1 MSVRRSARASHV
13 WRTRRVVKASGLVLL
28 LPQIAVMPSSSSLDR
43 TLLHG
48 IAWTSLIRWGTQL
61 ASWVITL
68 FVAHILAPSD
78 YGLVGMALIY
88 FGFAQLVCDA
98 GLTGAIVQTRGLQEP
113 QLAAIGTV
121 AGIVGVVLGALTF
134 FTAPYVAVFFRE
146 ARVTGILTVLSVTFP
161 IRGLQILPRGLLAKE
176 LRFRTLAFIDG
187 LESGAV
193 MTTTLVMAL
202 AGAGYWSLVGG
213 PIVGTLTST
222 TLCFCWRPHRL
233 ALPRDYQSLRPA
245 LRIGWHLLV
254 SNIAWYA
261 YSNADFTVVG
271 RVLGTA
277 ALGAYTLAWTIASV
291 PVDRISS
298 LVGRVTPA
306 FFAAVQTDPP
316 TLRRYLSL
324 LTEGLAFVTLPLCL
338 GLFLTAHD
346 FVQTFL
352 GVRWSGV
359 TLPLQLLALYAALRS
374 VAVLAPQ
381 VLVST
386 GRSGRS
392 MIFSVLALLILP
404 PVFYVGT
411 RWGTAGVALG
421 WVTVYPVLVVT
432 SFVRYALRAIDM
444 RWRTYLAT
452 LFPASIAAAAMTAA
466 VWAAR
471 DLVPLT
477 RGARLQLGAEVSAGA
492 CAYLLTAWL
501 LRGRRILALFAFFRG
516 LGAPAR
522 GEARRTR
529 MVVVSYHFPPD
540 PAVGAQRWGKL
551 VRYAVERGWQV
562 EVVTRDP
569 GQLERRDPSGAT
581 GIPADVR
588 VHAVPHRPRRA
599 GGMERGL
606 RALYRALK
614 SAVRGN
620 GRKTAGATVAAASPR
635 FVPSD
640 SLGREE
646 MARWPRSLRAWVRM
660 HHAWM
665 ELSDG
670 ERWARD
676 AEAVVAGII
685 ADRGASLIVTCGP
698 PHTIHRAGEVVHERT
713 GIPWVVDL
721 RDPWS
726 LVQRLPEE
734 FASPLW
740 LAVASRGEARA
751 LRSAALVVANTP
763 GHANALRALY
773 PSAEHRIIAV
783 PNGCDDEPLPRTRR
797 DHKFVLAYTG
807 TIYLDRDPSPLFRAI
822 AQVVRELGLTPDDL
836 GLELMGNVTIFRDRW
851 VPDLAAEAGVAEFV
865 RVRPPGSRREA
876 QELQAQATMLV
887 LLPQDSDLAIPA
899 KTFEYLRFEAW
910 LLALTTGGSATAE
923 LLSGS
928 PADVVSPDDVGEI
941 ARVIRRRYEAFRSGA
956 RPGAIGLDPRYSR
969 RTQAEVLFSA
979 VEQAI
984 GVVDGA
990 SAEREGE
997 RQVVDTPS
1005 PASVVA
1011 VSP

>member
-1 MSVRRSARASHV
+1 
-13 WRTRRVVKASGLVLL
+13 
-28 LPQIAVMPSSSSLDR
+28 MPPTTHLDR
-43 TLLHG
+43 SLIRG
-48 IAWTSLIRWGTQL
+48 IAWTSVIRWVTQL
-61 ASWVITL
+61 VSWVITL
-68 FVAHILAPSD
+68 YVAHILAPSD

-121 AGIVGVVLGALTF
+121 AGAVGIVLGALTLL
-134 FTAPYVAVFFRE
+134 TAPYVAVFFRE
-146 ARVTGILTVLSVTFP
+146 VRVTGILMVLSVTFP

-187 LESGAV
+187 LESAAV

-213 PIVGTLTST
+213 PIVGTVTST
-222 TLCFCWRPHRL
+222 TLCFLWRPHRL
-233 ALPRDYQSLRPA
+233 ALPRDYESLRPA

-352 GVRWSGV
+352 GDRWSGV

-392 MIFSVLALLILP
+392 MIFSVLALIILP
-404 PVFYVGT
+404 PVFYFGT

-421 WVTVYPVLVVT
+421 WVTVYPVLVVM

-444 RWRTYLAT
+444 RWSTYLAT
-452 LFPASIAAAAMTAA
+452 LAPASISAVAMTAT
-466 VWAAR
+466 VWAVR

-477 RGARLQLGAEVSAGA
+477 RGARIQLGAEVLGGA
-492 CAYLLTAWL
+492 CAYVLTAWL
-501 LRGRRILALFAFFRG
+501 LRGRRILALFSFFRG
-516 LGAPAR
+516 LSSPAR
-522 GEARRTR
+522 EGARRPR

-540 PAVGAQRWGKL
+540 PAVGAQRWGKM
-551 VRYAVERGWQV
+551 VRYAAERGWEV

-569 GQLERRDPSGAT
+569 GQLERRDASGAASLPVDIRIHT
-581 GIPADVR
+581 
-588 VHAVPHRPRRA
+588 VPNRPRRA
-599 GGMERGL
+599 GGVE
-606 RALYRALK
+606 RALYLALK
-614 SAVRGN
+614 AAVP
-620 GRKTAGATVAAASPR
+620 GRARKEAGAAASPR
-635 FVPSD
+635 FVPSE
-640 SLGREE
+640 SLSREE
-646 MARWPRSLRAWVRM
+646 MARWPRSLRAWIRM

-665 ELSDG
+665 ELSNG

-676 AEAVVAGII
+676 AEAMVARIVANRDI
-685 ADRGASLIVTCGP
+685 SLIVTCGP
-698 PHTIHRAGEVVHERT
+698 PHTIHRAGELAHERT

-740 LAVASRGEARA
+740 LAVAARREARA
-751 LRSAALVVANTP
+751 LRNAALVVANTQ
-763 GHANALRALY
+763 GHANALRARY
-773 PSAEHRIIAV
+773 PSARHRIIAV
-783 PNGCDDEPLPRTRR
+783 PNGCDDDPLPQTRR
-797 DHKFVLAYTG
+797 DQRFVLAYTG

-851 VPDLAAEAGVAEFV
+851 VPDLAAEAGIAEFV
-865 RVRPPGSRREA
+865 RIRPPGSRREA

-910 LLALTTGGSATAE
+910 LLALTTSDSATAE

-941 ARVIRRRYEAFRSGA
+941 ARVIRKRYEAFRSGA
-956 RPGAIGLDPRYSR
+956 RPEAIGRDPRYSR
-969 RTQAEVLFSA
+969 RTQAEVLFTA
-979 VEQAI
+979 VEQVM
-984 GVVDGA
+984 GVATVA
-990 SAEREGE
+990 PARREDE
-997 RQVVDTPS
+997 RQVVETPS

>member
-1 MSVRRSARASHV
+1 
-13 WRTRRVVKASGLVLL
+13 
-28 LPQIAVMPSSSSLDR
+28 MPPTPHLDR
-43 TLLHG
+43 SLIHG
-48 IAWTSLIRWGTQL
+48 IAWTSVIRWVTQL
-61 ASWVITL
+61 VSWVITL
-68 FVAHILAPSD
+68 FVAHLLAPSD
-78 YGLVGMALIY
+78 YGLVAMALIY
-88 FGFAQLVCDA
+88 FGFAQLICDA
-98 GLTGAIVQTRGLQEP
+98 GLTGAIVQTRGLEEP
-113 QLAAIGTV
+113 QLAAIGMV
-121 AGIVGVVLGALTF
+121 AGIVGVVLCALTLL
-134 FTAPYVAVFFRE
+134 TAPYVAAYFRE
-146 ARVTGILTVLSVTFP
+146 GRVSGILMVLSLTFP
-161 IRGLQILPRGLLAKE
+161 VRALQILPRGLMAHDLQ
-176 LRFRTLAFIDG
+176 FRTLAFIDG
-187 LESGAV
+187 IESMVV

-202 AGAGYWSLVGG
+202 GGAGYWSLVGG
-213 PIVGTLTST
+213 PILGTLVST
-222 TLCFCWRPHRL
+222 GCCFRWRPHRI
-233 ALPRDYQSLRPA
+233 AWPRDLESLRPA

-261 YSNADFTVVG
+261 YSNADFTVIG

-306 FFAAVQTDPP
+306 FFAAVQTDAPS
-316 TLRRYLSL
+316 LRRYLAL

-346 FVQTFL
+346 FVTAFL
-352 GVRWSGV
+352 GDPWSGV

-374 VAVLAPQ
+374 VQLLAPQ
-381 VLVST
+381 VLIST
-386 GRSGRS
+386 GRSGRN
-392 MIFSVLALLILP
+392 MMFSVLALIVLP
-404 PVFYVGT
+404 PVFYFGA
-411 RWGTAGVALG
+411 RWGTAGVAMG
-421 WVTVYPVLVVT
+421 WVTVYPVLVVL
-432 SFVRYALRAIDM
+432 SFLRYALRAIGM
-444 RWRTYLAT
+444 RWSTYVAALIPAITASAAMALAVWVSRALT
-452 LFPASIAAAAMTAA
+452 PTGWGVRPRFAIEVAAGVIGYCGMAWVAHRGRIAAL
-466 VWAAR
+466 R
-471 DLVPLT
+471 
-477 RGARLQLGAEVSAGA
+477 S
-492 CAYLLTAWL
+492 L
-501 LRGRRILALFAFFRG
+501 LRGYRRESPS
-516 LGAPAR
+516 PATTTMKR
-522 GEARRTR
+522 L
-529 MVVVSYHFPPD
+529 VVISYHFPPD

-551 VRYAVERGWQV
+551 VRHAVERGWHV

-569 GQLERRDPSGAT
+569 EQLERRDAAGAA
-581 GIPADVR
+581 GIPAGVR
-588 VHAVPHRPRRA
+588 VHTIPDRPRHA
-599 GGMERGL
+599 GRVERVL
-606 RALYRALK
+606 RALALALK
-614 SAVRGN
+614 TATRGK
-620 GRKTAGATVAAASPR
+620 GRKKAGATVAAASPC

-670 ERWARD
+670 ERWALD
-676 AEAVVAGII
+676 AEAVVARII
-685 ADRGASLIVTCGP
+685 AERDTSLIVTCGP
-698 PHTIHRAGEVVHERT
+698 PHTIHRAGELAHERT
-713 GIPWVVDL
+713 GIPWVIDL

-740 LAVASRGEARA
+740 LAVASRREARA
-751 LRSAALVVANTP
+751 LRSVALVVANTH

-773 PSAEHRIIAV
+773 PSARHRIIAV
-783 PNGCDDEPLPRTRR
+783 PNGCDDDSLPPTRR
-797 DHKFVLAYTG
+797 DHRFVLAYTG
-807 TIYLDRDPSPLFRAI
+807 TIYLDRNPSPLFHAM

-851 VPDLAAEAGVAEFV
+851 VPDLAAEAGIAEFV

-910 LLALTTGGSATAE
+910 LLVLTTGDSATAE

-941 ARVIRRRYEAFRSGA
+941 ARVIRERYEAFRSGA
-956 RPGAIGLDPRYSR
+956 RPAAIGLDPRFSR
-969 RTQAEVLFSA
+969 RTQADVLFTA
-979 VEQAI
+979 VEQAL
-984 GVVDGA
+984 GL
-990 SAEREGE
+990 AEQAPAGRKGE
-997 RQVVDTPS
+997 RQVVENPS